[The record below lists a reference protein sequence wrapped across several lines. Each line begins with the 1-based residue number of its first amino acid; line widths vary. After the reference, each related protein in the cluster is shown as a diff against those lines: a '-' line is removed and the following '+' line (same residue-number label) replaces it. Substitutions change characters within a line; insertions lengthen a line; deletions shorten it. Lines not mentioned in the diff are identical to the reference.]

1 MERLKFFGEIVGA
14 LLIDTAFLSTW
25 ALIDYASEFLI
36 TTLTSGHPPLYI
48 LMPKYALE
56 YSPPV
61 VIAFFVLVDV
71 VRALRKLFDLLIRA
85 LRGDKDQGRG
95 KNKDEETE
103 KKK

>member
-1 MERLKFFGEIVGA
+1 
-14 LLIDTAFLSTW
+14 
-25 ALIDYASEFLI
+25 
-36 TTLTSGHPPLYI
+36 
-48 LMPKYALE
+48 
-56 YSPPV
+56 
-61 VIAFFVLVDV
+61 VLVDV